1 MSLGVCLQSYLLGLK
16 GPGSECEDLSIF
28 NTPSIMPNWCS
39 NSVVFSAA
47 EDKLEHIRNLFAEIQ
62 QKQEADNRYHLPSF
76 AVSDGF
82 MQDILINHNRIAFE
96 TRWFPNISLLAAIAD
111 YYNATFVSRYM
122 EMSNGLYGEARYD
135 YHTLTIVNLDQEDF
149 RVIHYDKQKNGY
161 PCAYGRSNVICQ
173 ST

>member
-1 MSLGVCLQSYLLGLK
+1 
-16 GPGSECEDLSIF
+16 
-28 NTPSIMPNWCS
+28 MPNWCS

-47 EDKLEHIRNLFAEIQ
+47 EDKLEQIRNLFAEIQ

-82 MQDILINHNRIAFE
+82 MQDILIDHNRIAFE

-161 PCAYGRSNVICQ
+161 PCGDDVFEYEGDLLDYILEQKKLNNSNIAVIVRNPGYDIGR
-173 ST
+173 